1 MPAGGTYGFGGPAH
15 AARHGKG
22 LNDGSSNAKPQTV
35 GMKAKPR
42 RRVSRLAITTK
53 MARPRLRV
61 REGQAMKPKRKSY
74 NEEFYELD
82 NLYNEDL
89 RDRYQPMNYNY
100 GWYA

>member
-1 MPAGGTYGFGGPAH
+1 M
-15 AARHGKG
+15 AAPTQSPRPLERKQSHE
-22 LNDGSSNAKPQTV
+22 DGS
-35 GMKAKPR
+35 
-42 RRVSRLAITTK
+42 RVLQSQLKWPGRDCG
-53 MARPRLRV
+53 P